1 MLKKLVINDFD
12 KIYKIMEDSFPVDER
27 RTYDEQKALLSNS
40 SYNIYVEESDDFQEI
55 QGFMAVWQFDE
66 VAFIE
71 HFAVDTRFRN
81 SGIGSRML
89 QNIRKII
96 SDRICLEVELPHN
109 DIARNRI
116 SFYERN
122 GFNYNNYQY
131 VQPSISIGR
140 NPIPLRIMTTDGG
153 LNSEEFS
160 VIKNLLYDKVYN
172 VEPDYVDSL
181 YNIRLIEKADDSQVE
196 SIIRSC
202 LIEYGGNHEGT
213 AWADPD
219 LGRFSDIYNK
229 AGNAYWVAVDDSGKV
244 VAGVGIGELEGL
256 SDVCELQKMYSIP
269 EVRGLG
275 VAYKLLC
282 IALEYAKKYYKK
294 CYLETLDNMTQ
305 AQRFYEKNGYERIK
319 EPLLDTGHFC
329 CDVRYVKEL

>member
-27 RTYDEQKALLSNS
+27 RTYDEQKALLSNP

-71 HFAVDTRFRN
+71 HFAVDTRLRN

-89 QNIRKII
+89 QDIRKII
-96 SDRICLEVELPHN
+96 SGRICLEVELPHN
-109 DIARNRI
+109 DIARKRI
-116 SFYERN
+116 DFYERN
-122 GFNYNNYQY
+122 GFTYNNYQY
-131 VQPSISIGR
+131 VQPAISNGR
-140 NPIPLRIMTTDGG
+140 NPIPLRIMSTGGG
-153 LNSEEFS
+153 LNSEEFRT
-160 VIKNLLYDKVYN
+160 IKDVLYDNVYN
-172 VEPDYVDSL
+172 VKPDYADNL
-181 YNIRLIEKADDSQVE
+181 YNIRLIKKEDDNQVE
-196 SIIRSC
+196 SIIRTC

-213 AWADPD
+213 AWTDPD
-219 LGRFSDIYNK
+219 LGRFSEIYNK
-229 AGNAYWVAVDDSGKV
+229 TGNAYWVAEDGAGNV

-256 SDVCELQKMYSIP
+256 PEICELQKMYCLP

-294 CYLETLDNMTQ
+294 CYLETLDSMTQ
-305 AQRFYEKNGYERIK
+305 SQRFYEKNGFERIN